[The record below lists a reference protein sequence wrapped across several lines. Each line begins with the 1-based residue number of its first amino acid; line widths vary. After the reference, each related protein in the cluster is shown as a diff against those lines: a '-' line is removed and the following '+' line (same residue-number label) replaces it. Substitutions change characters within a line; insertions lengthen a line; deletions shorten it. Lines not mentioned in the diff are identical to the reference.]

1 MNQVVAQA
9 EWLDQLCTQDNSN
22 SELTLVDLL
31 RKRAIQQ
38 QSQVAYTFL
47 VDGETQEVS
56 LSYKELDQKARSLAA
71 LLQSMKATGERA
83 LLLYPPGLE
92 FIAAFFGCVYAGVT
106 AVPAYPPR
114 RNQRMTRLQAIVK
127 DAQASFALTTT
138 SVLTNIEHSLKQ
150 EPELAA
156 LHYIATE
163 NLTNNFALDWEP
175 LKISSDTLAFLQYT
189 SGSTGTPKGVM
200 VSHGNLLHNCA
211 LIHKCFGHQPHSLG
225 VIWLPPYHDMGLIGG
240 VLQPLYG
247 GFPVILMS
255 PENLLKKP
263 LRWLAAI
270 SLYKGTTSGGPNFAY
285 ELCVNKITDE
295 QRATLDLSSWQVAF
309 NGAEPIRAETLERF
323 VAAFAPCGFRRE
335 AFYPC
340 YGMAETTL
348 IVSGGHA
355 SVPPILQTVQ
365 KEALEQNRVVTALSE
380 DSASQT
386 MVGCGQPLQDMEVVI
401 ANPETMTCCKPNEIG
416 EIWVSGASVT
426 QGYWNRPE
434 QTKQTFQ
441 AQLLDTQSGS
451 FLRTGD
457 LGFLQ
462 NGELFVTG
470 RIKDVI
476 IIRGQNHYPQDIE
489 LTVERS
495 HPALRA
501 GCGAVFTVEVKGEER
516 LVVVQEVERSYLRKL
531 NVNEV
536 VGNIRHCVTRHHGL
550 QIYAV
555 VLIRTGTICKTSSNK
570 IQRHASRAAFI
581 SGSLDVV
588 QDWSENPESK
598 REFLQLHSDVD
609 SLLQELQETQAR
621 KTMPGN

>member
-1 MNQVVAQA
+1 MDKNLFSVPTRGEA
-9 EWLDQLCTQDNSN
+9 
-22 SELTLVDLL
+22 TLVDLL
-31 RKRAIQQ
+31 RKRALQQ
-38 QSQVAYTFL
+38 QSQVGYTFL
-47 VDGETQEVS
+47 IDGEAQEVN
-56 LSYKELDQKARSLAA
+56 LTYQALDQKARSLAA
-71 LLQSMKATGERA
+71 FLQSMKATGERA

-92 FIAAFFGCVYAGVT
+92 FIEAFFGCLYAGVT
-106 AVPAYPPR
+106 AVPVYPPR
-114 RNQRMTRLQAIVK
+114 RNQRMARLQAIVK

-138 SVLTNIEHSLKQ
+138 SVLTNIEHSFKQ
-150 EPELAA
+150 EPELAT
-156 LHYIATE
+156 LYYVTTE
-163 NLTNNFALDWEP
+163 NLTDNFALSWQP
-175 LKISSDTLAFLQYT
+175 LKISSDALAFLQYT

-200 VSHGNLLHNCA
+200 VSHANLLHNQEMIKTA
-211 LIHKCFGHQPHSLG
+211 FQHTQESIVVG
-225 VIWLPPYHDMGLIGG
+225 WLPLFHDMGLIGN

-255 PENLLKKP
+255 PEKFLKKP
-263 LRWLAAI
+263 LRWLSAI

-295 QRATLDLSSWQVAF
+295 QRATLDLSRWQVAF
-309 NGAEPIRAETLERF
+309 NGAEPISAETIERF
-323 VAAFAPCGFRRE
+323 VAAFAPCGFRCE

-348 IVSGGHA
+348 IVSGGYA
-355 SVPPILQTVQ
+355 SARPILQTVQ
-365 KEALEQNRVVTALSE
+365 KEALEQNRIVTVSKE

-386 MVGCGQPLQDMEVVI
+386 VVGCGQALQDMKVVI
-401 ANPETMTCCKPNEIG
+401 ANPETMTRCKSNEIG

-441 AQLLDTQSGS
+441 AQLLDTESEP

-457 LGFLQ
+457 LGFLL
-462 NGELFVTG
+462 NGELFITG
-470 RIKDVI
+470 RLKDLI

-495 HPALRA
+495 HLALRA

-516 LVVVQEVERSYLRKL
+516 LVVVQEVEHSYLRKL
-531 NVNEV
+531 DVNEV
-536 VGNIRHCVTRHHGL
+536 VGNIRHCVATHHGL
-550 QIYAV
+550 QVYAA

-570 IQRHASRAAFI
+570 IQRHACRSAFI

-588 QDWSENPESK
+588 
-598 REFLQLHSDVD
+598 
-609 SLLQELQETQAR
+609 
-621 KTMPGN
+621 